1 MNTAKKIRSM
11 VLTVILCFSM
21 IVPSVGAHASST
33 SPTDTDRNYAK
44 AQLDLYYSNLLTEY
58 SVDDATKAKL
68 LLIRDRYI
76 GYVNSASTP
85 EYMNNYVGNISLS
98 LGTDVYRKSAEIGY
112 FIGEPFWN
120 KGIATK
126 AVNLITEWGFK
137 QLDIVRIHTGV
148 FEYNISSQ
156 HVLEKCGF
164 VKEAI
169 FKKSIYK
176 NGEIHDEI
184 RFAKIKEK

>member
-1 MNTAKKIRSM
+1 MNKNIIAIDGDVVLRELEENDLAFLAKYANNEKVSINLRDGFPKPNTIEDAKK
-11 VLTVILCFSM
+11 FKEM
-21 IVPSVGAHASST
+21 IDSQTQKTFFA
-33 SPTDTDRNYAK
+33 
-44 AQLDLYYSNLLTEY
+44 
-58 SVDDATKAKL
+58 
-68 LLIRDRYI
+68 I
-76 GYVNSASTP
+76 